1 MRAVSVTV
9 EKMRK
14 YKRGRYGRGEKRMSL
29 YLTQELGDRI
39 KAESEARLESQNM
52 VVNKILENWFRA
64 SDREVDRLQFTK
76 ED

>member
-1 MRAVSVTV
+1 
-9 EKMRK
+9 MRK

-29 YLTQELGDRI
+29 YLPKWLGDRV

-64 SDREVDRLQFTK
+64 SDQEVDRLQFTK

>member
-1 MRAVSVTV
+1 
-9 EKMRK
+9 MRK
-14 YKRGRYGRGEKRMSL
+14 YKRGRYGLGERRLSL
-29 YLTQELGDRI
+29 YLPKWLGDRV

-64 SDREVDRLQFTK
+64 SDRDLDRLQFTK

>member
-1 MRAVSVTV
+1 
-9 EKMRK
+9 
-14 YKRGRYGRGEKRMSL
+14 MSL